1 MSFTFPFSPRLVNS
15 SSTLLQTSV
24 GSGSTR
30 DFHFYLDK
38 GNSFH
43 TPTYFEFS
51 VPYDNPDLY
60 GDFLLEAVMER
71 FPVMGVSGASSKW
84 VAKYYVLQKDLDLV
98 RTSMSCIIC
107 IAADGC

>member
-1 MSFTFPFSPRLVNS
+1 MSLLMSYDIALSVLLYCKTATVKLNS
-15 SSTLLQTSV
+15 CSLPSFLQTSP
-24 GSGSTR
+24 GSGSGR

-71 FPVMGVSGASSKW
+71 FPVIGVSGASSK
-84 VAKYYVLQKDLDLV
+84 
-98 RTSMSCIIC
+98 
-107 IAADGC
+107 